1 MILILL
7 TKIRPHFGCMYKL
20 VEAISIIDMIQSFA
34 EVSKARDYVRPTF
47 GTATKISQARHP
59 VIDLFAQQKP
69 MANDIELY
77 QEMNVL
83 LVTGPNMSGKST
95 YLRQIAL
102 LQVLAQIGKDAR
114 SEQESSSRT
123 DRLSRM
129 FCTS

>member
-7 TKIRPHFGCMYKL
+7 AKIRPHFGCMYKL

-47 GTATKISQARHP
+47 DNATKIIQARHP

-77 QEMNVL
+77 PEMNVL

-102 LQVLAQIGKDAR
+102 LQVLAQIGTNR
-114 SEQESSSRT
+114 CEEERQ
-123 DRLSRM
+123 
-129 FCTS
+129 